1 MTTLLN
7 RQRQHKLTDAMLTG
21 LDLLVHRGSAM
32 RYRTGWGFGSLHGD
46 IIAPATMDALFE
58 RGFAQRRHASADV
71 TKAGREAHAEIT
83 GVAA

>member
-1 MTTLLN
+1 MTTLLH

-32 RYRTGWGFGSLHGD
+32 RHRTGWGFGSADGA

-71 TKAGREAHAEIT
+71 TKAGREAHAQIT

>member
-1 MTTLLN
+1 MTSLLH

-32 RYRTGWGFGSLHGD
+32 RYRTGWGFGSLNGP
-46 IIAPATMDALFE
+46 IIAPATMTALFE
-58 RGFAQRRHASADV
+58 RGFAQRRHSGFEV